1 MFYLTGI
8 VNFTDWLRPGT
19 CSILRKN
26 RYSASSGIYTVYP
39 QGLRSA
45 VRVYCDMTSKNGVGV
60 TEIGHDSE
68 SRTLVSGYE
77 LPGSY
82 RRSIKYQLP
91 MEQIGAIISQS
102 QNCEQLIKYEC
113 YQSMLFTHYPKHRG
127 SWVSRQGSQMNYWG
141 GADVNSGKCACG
153 TKNSCAGGGICNCD
167 SNDSKLQEDSGYLTD
182 KNTLPVTQLRFGD
195 TGDSNEYG
203 YHTLGKLRCWG

>member
-1 MFYLTGI
+1 
-8 VNFTDWLRPGT
+8 
-19 CSILRKN
+19 
-26 RYSASSGIYTVYP
+26 
-39 QGLRSA
+39 
-45 VRVYCDMTSKNGVGV
+45 MTSKNGVGV

-68 SRTLVSGYE
+68 SRTLVSGHE
-77 LPGSY
+77 HPGSY
-82 RRSIKYQLP
+82 KRSIKYHLS

-113 YQSMLFTHYPKHRG
+113 YRSTLFAQPSKHLG

-141 GADVNSGKCACG
+141 GAAVDSGKCACG
-153 TKNSCAGGGICNCD
+153 TTNSCAGGGICNCD
-167 SNDSKLQEDSGYLTD
+167 SNDDQLREDSGYLTD

-195 TGDSNEYG
+195 TGESNEYG